1 MRMRSD
7 LDLGGSACSDARL
20 VVGLCGRHSGC
31 LRACLSSSASPYTFA
46 GPLPLLPHPFLAMI
60 CRPSRLARPSLAAAL
75 FSPLSSPLP
84 IFAARRSPL
93 ASLRS
98 ARADPSYSD
107 EFKYRPAASPVI
119 TEYLK
124 DGRIRLRGATPGGV
138 GVREE
143 DIPLSPA
150 AKAAKAAQARKD
162 AEERALE
169 QFKESKRKAKE
180 RRMKRKSAKGGREP

>member
-1 MRMRSD
+1 MSH
-7 LDLGGSACSDARL
+7 LPRL
-20 VVGLCGRHSGC
+20 SPPLFPPTIPRGL
-31 LRACLSSSASPYTFA
+31 AASPLT
-46 GPLPLLPHPFLAMI
+46 L
-60 CRPSRLARPSLAAAL
+60 
-75 FSPLSSPLP
+75 
-84 IFAARRSPL
+84 
-93 ASLRS
+93 
-98 ARADPSYSD
+98 SYSD

-180 RRMKRKSAKGGREP
+180 RRMKRKSTKGGREP